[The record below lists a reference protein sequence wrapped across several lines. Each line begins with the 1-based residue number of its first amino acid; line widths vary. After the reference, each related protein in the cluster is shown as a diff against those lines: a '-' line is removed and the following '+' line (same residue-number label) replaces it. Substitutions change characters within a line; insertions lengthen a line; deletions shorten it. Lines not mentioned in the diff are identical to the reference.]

1 MKHKKIIFVCTGNTC
16 RSPMAEAVMK
26 QTLKQRKIRWYSVQS
41 AGLRATL
48 GSAMSV
54 NSAVALTEAKIPFSE
69 KFNSRQL
76 TPKMV
81 DEAYAVV
88 CMTEAQR
95 ISFGGKPNV
104 TSFYELCGVE
114 IPDPYGQPL
123 EVYRCTLQ
131 AIAACMPQVV
141 KALRL
146 EENQTGTDQGGTTS

>member
-26 QTLKQRKIRWYSVQS
+26 AALKAQKIKWFTVQS
-41 AGLRATL
+41 AGLRAQL

-54 NSAVALTEAKIPFSE
+54 NSAAALTEAHIPFSE

-81 DEAYAVV
+81 EEAYAVV

-95 ISFGGKPNV
+95 LSFGGKPNV

-114 IPDPYGQPL
+114 IPDPYGQKI
-123 EVYRCTLQ
+123 EVYRETLR
-131 AIAACMPQVV
+131 AIKACMPQIIRG
-141 KALRL
+141 LRL
-146 EENQTGTDQGGTTS
+146 EENQTDTNKTE